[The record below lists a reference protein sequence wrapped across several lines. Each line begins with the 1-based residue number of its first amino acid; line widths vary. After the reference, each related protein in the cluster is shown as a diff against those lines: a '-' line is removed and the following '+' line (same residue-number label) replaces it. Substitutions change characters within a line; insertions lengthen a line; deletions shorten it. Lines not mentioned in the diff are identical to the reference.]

1 MVYALPIPKGY
12 LNYNIAHL
20 EILNII
26 VALKVWATYWANRR
40 IRIHCNNMAV
50 VEVLNSG
57 KARDSTLSVIARNI
71 SLICA
76 IFHIQIVVVHIP
88 GQRNVL
94 ADLLSRWQFIAN
106 NCTDLAHILPKDSWI
121 PTHLDLTLLNYKI

>member
-26 VALKVWATYWANRR
+26 VALKVWATHWANRR
-40 IRIHCNNMAV
+40 IRIHCDNMAV
-50 VEVLNSG
+50 VEILSSG
-57 KARDSTLSVIARNI
+57 RARDPTLALIARNI
-71 SLICA
+71 WFICL

-88 GQRNVL
+88 GTSNAL
-94 ADLLSRWQFIAN
+94 ADILSRWQFTADN
-106 NCTDLAHILPKDSWI
+106 FKDLAHMLPEHSWI
-121 PTHLDLTLLNYKI
+121 SNSLRFNIVEL